1 MLEAMELAIQKKG
14 GKGDEKG
21 FMLLSLL
28 VPSVQSVRV
37 FEHRE
42 VH

>member
-1 MLEAMELAIQKKG
+1 MGFERKG
-14 GKGDEKG
+14 KERRERR

-28 VPSVQSVRV
+28 VPSVQCIRV